1 MNSSWSNN
9 LTCGAENG
17 RFVTE
22 DEIFHSSTKNDGFRC
37 FRKKKRQPVKK
48 CQIGASGLCALRCAR
63 VRPAAGADHFA
74 LVIFN
79 RPGQG
84 LVCTWRGL
92 RIAGVLQLTAVNGA
106 AWITAGARH
115 ELW

>member
-1 MNSSWSNN
+1 MSKTNHSFEQA
-9 LTCGAENG
+9 TRHR

-22 DEIFHSSTKNDGFRC
+22 DEIFHFPQKNDGFLC
-37 FRKKKRQPVKK
+37 FRKKRQPVKK
-48 CQIGASGLCALRCAR
+48 CQIGASGLCALCCAR

-84 LVCTWRGL
+84 LVCTWEDIGSL
-92 RIAGVLQLTAVNGA
+92 ASSS
-106 AWITAGARH
+106 
-115 ELW
+115 